1 MLPDG
6 EEVRRLMLTSPQR
19 WDTVWAEA
27 SGTERYQVW
36 FRQPLLTFA
45 ISGPLDGAPAAMWI
59 SDGVNQLNSLMA
71 PGETVSMLTEDLTNP
86 KPPPGSDPNGL
97 PPEPVGAF
105 IVQPLSHMLFP
116 VSMAGR
122 PGTYTAVGTEIVAD
136 RLAYIVEWKPD
147 FASNRLDT
155 FWVDSQTGVVLRWQN
170 YAKPDGA
177 ELTAETTILQIQ
189 YNLQFPD
196 AMFQIERPLPGK
208 FASGPYDS

>member
-1 MLPDG
+1 
-6 EEVRRLMLTSPQR
+6 
-19 WDTVWAEA
+19 
-27 SGTERYQVW
+27 
-36 FRQPLLTFA
+36 
-45 ISGPLDGAPAAMWI
+45 
-59 SDGVNQLNSLMA
+59 
-71 PGETVSMLTEDLTNP
+71 
-86 KPPPGSDPNGL
+86 
-97 PPEPVGAF
+97 
-105 IVQPLSHMLFP
+105 MLFP
-116 VSMAGR
+116 VGMAGR
-122 PGTYTAVGTEIVAD
+122 PGAYTAVGTEIVAD